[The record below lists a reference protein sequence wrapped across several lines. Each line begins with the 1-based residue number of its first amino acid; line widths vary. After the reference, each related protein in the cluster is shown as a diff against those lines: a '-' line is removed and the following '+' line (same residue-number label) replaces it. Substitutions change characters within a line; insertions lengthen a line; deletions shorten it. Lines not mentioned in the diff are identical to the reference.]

1 MEIKKAKVLMF
12 DIEEFEI
19 DLDNF
24 ASIICRLL
32 PLVDVG
38 ESPFTGKLYKGFA
51 DIENNC
57 WLVRTEA

>member
-24 ASIICRLL
+24 ASIISRLL

-38 ESPFTGKLYKGFA
+38 ESPFTGKVYKGFA
-51 DIENNC
+51 DVDNKV